1 MPLNLGLPRF
11 RTKRVLE
18 KTGKIFLVFSVLVL
32 VSYPRTVEATVD
44 TSREDRLLKDAL
56 EYIDTNR
63 KGTTQ
68 IELIDDVT
76 GKPAAGAE
84 VQYQQMSHDFIFSTN
99 FWGDPGK
106 MQWLGLEWSGD
117 VSLSWSE
124 IQQAKGVYDYSKPDR
139 TISWLRQNPRVRL
152 WGRFTSLLIDWNH
165 PESPRPPSFADIDH
179 IGDPAVFAQY
189 KDLVYDFVFNVTTH
203 YKGIIPAYRTQIEIN
218 WPDDAVTLGFSTR
231 RLWTVEQAV
240 ELNKA
245 VTNAIRD
252 AYPAAIIMLG
262 TSTASGGSSGHG
274 IDALQFARLCL
285 ESGVDVDMLALEAYP
300 FDGGP
305 AFFYD
310 YVKTLAK
317 LGKPVFIHETGYP
330 SPIPVGT
337 SSAVATWM
345 RTWKWNEFNEHAQAL
360 WYKYMFTLTFGMK
373 EVTGVSLLCIRDAEP
388 YSLYS
393 TTVSPIFDTVGLYTE
408 KWQPKESVTMLRE
421 LMANFTTSGVART
434 DDNGVFSLRGFAG
447 DYRIEVKGY
456 KPISDMIHV
465 SEGKLENVAVRV
477 VREKTPEYDD
487 AAAIVASAQSAL
499 LKLNASSF
507 KSSEARDLAQQAA
520 TECSLAVAALNEWE
534 LDAARTH
541 AARSEQ
547 LAEQALQTEA
557 EYQEQQKPQEQQQQ
571 DYLSLSVVLA
581 AIVAIVVV
589 MVVLLVR
596 RRGKGRK

>member
-1 MPLNLGLPRF
+1 LNLGLPRF
-11 RTKRVLE
+11 RMERFLG
-18 KTGKIFLVFSVLVL
+18 KTAKIFLVFSLLIL
-32 VSYPRTVEATVD
+32 VSSPRTVEATVD
-44 TSREDRLLKDAL
+44 ASREDRLLKDAL
-56 EYIDTNR
+56 EYIETSR

-68 IELIDDVT
+68 IQLIDDVT

-99 FWGDPGK
+99 FWGDPVE
-106 MQWLGLEWSGD
+106 MRWLGLEWSGD

-124 IQQAKGVYDYSKPDR
+124 IQPAKDVYNYRLPDELIKWVR
-139 TISWLRQNPRVRL
+139 GNRQVRL

-179 IGDPAVFAQY
+179 IGDPVVFAQY
-189 KDLVYDFVFNVTTH
+189 KDLVYNFVFNVTTH

-240 ELNKA
+240 ELNKV
-245 VTNAIRD
+245 VTSAIRD
-252 AYPAAIIMLG
+252 ADPNAIIMLG

-274 IDALQFARLCL
+274 MGAFQFARLCL

-300 FDGGP
+300 FDGSP
-305 AFFYD
+305 AFFYE

-337 SSAVATWM
+337 SPAVATWM
-345 RTWKWNEFNEHAQAL
+345 RTWEWNEFNEHAQAL
-360 WYKYMFTLTFGMK
+360 WYKYMFTLMFGTK

-408 KWQPKESVTMLRE
+408 KWQPKESATMLRE
-421 LMANFTTSGVART
+421 LMANFTTSGLART

-456 KPISDMIHV
+456 EPNLDLIHV
-465 SEGKLENVAVRV
+465 SEGKLENVAIRV
-477 VREKTPEYDD
+477 VREKTPEYND

-499 LKLNASSF
+499 LKLNASTF

-547 LAEQALQTEA
+547 LAEQALQIER
-557 EYQEQQKPQEQQQQ
+557 EYQVQQKPQEQQQ

-581 AIVAIVVV
+581 AIVLIVVV

>member
-11 RTKRVLE
+11 RMERFLG
-18 KTGKIFLVFSVLVL
+18 KTAKIFLVFSLLIL
-32 VSYPRTVEATVD
+32 VSSPRTVEATVD
-44 TSREDRLLKDAL
+44 ASREDRLLKDAL
-56 EYIDTNR
+56 EYIETSR

-68 IELIDDVT
+68 IQLIDDVT

-99 FWGDPGK
+99 FWGDPVE
-106 MQWLGLEWSGD
+106 MRWLGLEWSGD

-124 IQQAKGVYDYSKPDR
+124 IQPAKDVYNYRLPDELIKWVR
-139 TISWLRQNPRVRL
+139 GNRQVRL

-179 IGDPAVFAQY
+179 IGDPVVFAQY
-189 KDLVYDFVFNVTTH
+189 KDLVYNFVFNVTTH

-240 ELNKA
+240 ELNKV
-245 VTNAIRD
+245 VTSAIRD
-252 AYPAAIIMLG
+252 ADPNAIIMLG

-274 IDALQFARLCL
+274 MGAFQFARLCL

-300 FDGGP
+300 FDGSP
-305 AFFYD
+305 AFFYE

-337 SSAVATWM
+337 SPAVATWM
-345 RTWKWNEFNEHAQAL
+345 RTWEWNEFNEHAQAL
-360 WYKYMFTLTFGMK
+360 WYKYMFTLMFGTK

-408 KWQPKESVTMLRE
+408 KWQPKESATMLRE
-421 LMANFTTSGVART
+421 LMANFTTSGLART

-456 KPISDMIHV
+456 EPNLDLIHV
-465 SEGKLENVAVRV
+465 SEGKLENVAIRV
-477 VREKTPEYDD
+477 VREKTPEYND

-499 LKLNASSF
+499 LKLNASTF

-547 LAEQALQTEA
+547 LAEQALQIER
-557 EYQEQQKPQEQQQQ
+557 EYQVQQKPQEQQQ

-581 AIVAIVVV
+581 AIVLIVVV

>member
-11 RTKRVLE
+11 RMERFLG
-18 KTGKIFLVFSVLVL
+18 KTAKIFLVFSLLIL
-32 VSYPRTVEATVD
+32 VSSPRTVEATVD
-44 TSREDRLLKDAL
+44 ASREDRLLKDAL
-56 EYIDTNR
+56 EYIETSR

-68 IELIDDVT
+68 IQLIDDVT

-99 FWGDPGK
+99 FWGDPVE
-106 MQWLGLEWSGD
+106 MRWLGLEWSGD

-124 IQQAKGVYDYSKPDR
+124 IQPAKDVYNYRLPDELIKWVR
-139 TISWLRQNPRVRL
+139 GNRQVRL

-179 IGDPAVFAQY
+179 IGDPVVFAQY
-189 KDLVYDFVFNVTTH
+189 KDLVYNFVFNVTTH

-240 ELNKA
+240 ELNKV
-245 VTNAIRD
+245 VTSAIRD
-252 AYPAAIIMLG
+252 ADPNAIIMLG

-274 IDALQFARLCL
+274 MDAFQFARLCL

-300 FDGGP
+300 FDGSP
-305 AFFYD
+305 AFFYE

-337 SSAVATWM
+337 SPAVATWM
-345 RTWKWNEFNEHAQAL
+345 RTWEWNEFNEHAQAL
-360 WYKYMFTLTFGMK
+360 WYKYMFTLMFGTK

-408 KWQPKESVTMLRE
+408 KWQPKESATMLRE
-421 LMANFTTSGVART
+421 LMANFTTSGLART

-456 KPISDMIHV
+456 EPNLDLIHV
-465 SEGKLENVAVRV
+465 SEGKLENVAIRV
-477 VREKTPEYDD
+477 VREKTPEYND

-499 LKLNASSF
+499 LKLNASTF

-547 LAEQALQTEA
+547 LAEQALQIEA
-557 EYQEQQKPQEQQQQ
+557 EYQGQQKPQEQQQ

-581 AIVAIVVV
+581 AIVLIVVV

>member
-1 MPLNLGLPRF
+1 LNLGLPRF
-11 RTKRVLE
+11 RMERFLG
-18 KTGKIFLVFSVLVL
+18 KTAKIFLVFSLLIL
-32 VSYPRTVEATVD
+32 VSSPRTVEATVD
-44 TSREDRLLKDAL
+44 ASREDRLLKDAL
-56 EYIDTNR
+56 EYIETSR

-68 IELIDDVT
+68 IQLIDDVT

-99 FWGDPGK
+99 FWGDPVE
-106 MQWLGLEWSGD
+106 MRWLGLEWSGD

-124 IQQAKGVYDYSKPDR
+124 IQPAKDVYNYRLPDELIKWVR
-139 TISWLRQNPRVRL
+139 GNRQVRL

-179 IGDPAVFAQY
+179 IGDPVVFAQY
-189 KDLVYDFVFNVTTH
+189 KDLVYNFVFNVTTH

-240 ELNKA
+240 ELNKV
-245 VTNAIRD
+245 VTSAIRD
-252 AYPAAIIMLG
+252 ADPNAIIMLG

-274 IDALQFARLCL
+274 MDAFQFARLCL

-300 FDGGP
+300 FDGSP
-305 AFFYD
+305 AFFYE

-337 SSAVATWM
+337 SPAVATWM
-345 RTWKWNEFNEHAQAL
+345 RTWEWNEFNEHAQAL
-360 WYKYMFTLTFGMK
+360 WYKYMFTLMFGTK

-408 KWQPKESVTMLRE
+408 KWQPKESATMLRE
-421 LMANFTTSGVART
+421 LMANFTTSGLART

-456 KPISDMIHV
+456 EPNLDLIHV
-465 SEGKLENVAVRV
+465 SEGKLENVAIRV
-477 VREKTPEYDD
+477 VREKTPEYND

-499 LKLNASSF
+499 LKLNASTF

-547 LAEQALQTEA
+547 LAEQALQIER
-557 EYQEQQKPQEQQQQ
+557 EYQVQQKPQEQQQ

-581 AIVAIVVV
+581 AIVLIVVV

>member
-1 MPLNLGLPRF
+1 MNLGLPRF
-11 RTKRVLE
+11 RMERFLG
-18 KTGKIFLVFSVLVL
+18 KTAKIFLVFSLLIL
-32 VSYPRTVEATVD
+32 VSSPRTVEATVD
-44 TSREDRLLKDAL
+44 ASREDRLLKDAL
-56 EYIDTNR
+56 EYIETSR

-68 IELIDDVT
+68 IQLIDDVT

-99 FWGDPGK
+99 FWGDPVE
-106 MQWLGLEWSGD
+106 MRWLGLEWSGD

-124 IQQAKGVYDYSKPDR
+124 IQPAKDVYNYRLPDELIKWVR
-139 TISWLRQNPRVRL
+139 GNRQVRL

-179 IGDPAVFAQY
+179 IGDPVVFAQY
-189 KDLVYDFVFNVTTH
+189 KDLVYNFVFNVTTH

-240 ELNKA
+240 ELNKV
-245 VTNAIRD
+245 VTSAIRD
-252 AYPAAIIMLG
+252 ADPNAIIMLG

-274 IDALQFARLCL
+274 MDAFQFARLCL

-300 FDGGP
+300 FDGSP
-305 AFFYD
+305 AFFYE

-337 SSAVATWM
+337 SPAVATWM
-345 RTWKWNEFNEHAQAL
+345 RTWEWNEFNEHAQAL
-360 WYKYMFTLTFGMK
+360 WYKYMFTLMFGTK

-408 KWQPKESVTMLRE
+408 KWQPKESATMLRE
-421 LMANFTTSGVART
+421 LMANFTTSGLART

-456 KPISDMIHV
+456 EPNLDLIHV
-465 SEGKLENVAVRV
+465 SEGKLENVAIRV
-477 VREKTPEYDD
+477 VREKTPEYND

-499 LKLNASSF
+499 LKLNASTF

-547 LAEQALQTEA
+547 LAEQALQIER
-557 EYQEQQKPQEQQQQ
+557 EYQVQQKPQEQQQ

-581 AIVAIVVV
+581 AIVLIVVV

>member
-11 RTKRVLE
+11 RMERFLG
-18 KTGKIFLVFSVLVL
+18 KTAKIFLVFSLLIL
-32 VSYPRTVEATVD
+32 VSSPRTVEATVD
-44 TSREDRLLKDAL
+44 ASREDRLLKDAL
-56 EYIDTNR
+56 EYIETSR

-68 IELIDDVT
+68 IQLIDDVT

-99 FWGDPGK
+99 FWGDPVE
-106 MQWLGLEWSGD
+106 MRWLGLEWSGD

-124 IQQAKGVYDYSKPDR
+124 IQPAKDVYNYRLPDELIKWVR
-139 TISWLRQNPRVRL
+139 GNRQVRL

-179 IGDPAVFAQY
+179 IGDPVVFAQY
-189 KDLVYDFVFNVTTH
+189 KDLVYNFVFNVTTH

-240 ELNKA
+240 ELNKV
-245 VTNAIRD
+245 VTSAIRD
-252 AYPAAIIMLG
+252 ADPNAIIMLG

-274 IDALQFARLCL
+274 MDAFQFARLCL

-300 FDGGP
+300 FDGSP
-305 AFFYD
+305 AFFYE

-337 SSAVATWM
+337 SPAVATWM
-345 RTWKWNEFNEHAQAL
+345 RTWEWNEFNEHAQAL
-360 WYKYMFTLTFGMK
+360 WYKYMFTLMFGTK

-408 KWQPKESVTMLRE
+408 KWQPKESATMLRE
-421 LMANFTTSGVART
+421 LMANFTTSGLART

-456 KPISDMIHV
+456 EPNLDLIHV
-465 SEGKLENVAVRV
+465 SEGKLENVAIRV
-477 VREKTPEYDD
+477 VREKTPEYND

-499 LKLNASSF
+499 LKLNASTF

-547 LAEQALQTEA
+547 LAEQALQIER
-557 EYQEQQKPQEQQQQ
+557 EYQVQQKPQEQQQ

-581 AIVAIVVV
+581 AIVLIVVV

>member
-11 RTKRVLE
+11 RMERFLG
-18 KTGKIFLVFSVLVL
+18 KTAKIFLVFSLLIL
-32 VSYPRTVEATVD
+32 VSSPRTVEATVD
-44 TSREDRLLKDAL
+44 ASREDRLLKDAL
-56 EYIDTNR
+56 EYIETSR

-68 IELIDDVT
+68 IQLIDDVT

-99 FWGDPGK
+99 FWGDPVE
-106 MQWLGLEWSGD
+106 MRWLGLEWSGD

-124 IQQAKGVYDYSKPDR
+124 IQPAKDVYNYRLPDELIKWVR
-139 TISWLRQNPRVRL
+139 GNRQVRL

-179 IGDPAVFAQY
+179 IGDPVVFAQY
-189 KDLVYDFVFNVTTH
+189 KDLVYNFVFNVTTH

-240 ELNKA
+240 ELNKV
-245 VTNAIRD
+245 VTSAIRD
-252 AYPAAIIMLG
+252 ADPNAIIMLG

-274 IDALQFARLCL
+274 MDAFQFARLCL

-300 FDGGP
+300 FDGSP
-305 AFFYD
+305 AFFYE

-337 SSAVATWM
+337 SPAVATWM
-345 RTWKWNEFNEHAQAL
+345 RTWEWNEFNEHAQAL
-360 WYKYMFTLTFGMK
+360 WYKYMFTLMFGTK

-408 KWQPKESVTMLRE
+408 KWQPKESATMLRE
-421 LMANFTTSGVART
+421 LMANFTTSGLART

-456 KPISDMIHV
+456 EPILDLIHV
-465 SEGKLENVAVRV
+465 SEGKLENVAIRV
-477 VREKTPEYDD
+477 VREKTPEYND

-499 LKLNASSF
+499 LKLNASTF

-547 LAEQALQTEA
+547 LAEQALQIER
-557 EYQEQQKPQEQQQQ
+557 EYQVQQKPQEQQQ

-581 AIVAIVVV
+581 AIVLIVVV